1 MEFYFSLS
9 ISSQEFLRFYKGNAD
24 RVEIVDVQGRCLHIH
39 ARHFLPFLS
48 ELGVRGRFQLILDK
62 EKNFESLKLI

>member
-9 ISSQEFLRFYKGNAD
+9 ITSQEFLRFYKGNAD
-24 RVEIVDVQGRCLHIH
+24 RVEVIDVHGRCLHIH

-48 ELGVRGRFQLILDK
+48 ESGIRGQFQLTLDNQN
-62 EKNFESLKLI
+62 NFKSLKPI